1 MKNVAIVL
9 TISWLLR
16 PGEMKEWPT
25 HTICKT
31 KDFEAYYK
39 SCDPLQDIGVSFYP
53 CSRVLTKHITAK
65 IGVILRQDINLLHMS
80 SNFFYNGA
88 YLFHEDKYLC
98 DYTAPKFSFCG
109 KKKGE
114 FVLYNHFVSFG
125 FSTLPKGEYFIML
138 ELLNEHAYK
147 VACANFTLYS
157 HSPV

>member
-65 IGVILRQDINLLHMS
+65 IGVIL
-80 SNFFYNGA
+80 
-88 YLFHEDKYLC
+88 K
-98 DYTAPKFSFCG
+98 
-109 KKKGE
+109 